1 MAELTLS
8 QIAEKI
14 RNDTHFAGT
23 EKLKTINLNKTFQHG
38 YNSADLI
45 TIKGSIKSADFN
57 FKYICFS
64 IITDY
69 KHLPEY
75 DLDLGKIVMNGKPL
89 KNRIFDLTL
98 NNKDTD
104 RYIYDNFTTV
114 EIEIDEC
121 EPIGPVGDPGEPG
134 PMGNPLDNIINNLVA
149 KEILDNKDFVEN
161 LLKDGLDYTY
171 LYSPLSSAT

>member
-134 PMGNPLDNIINNLVA
+134 PMGCIGNILNTMEV
-149 KEILDNKDFVEN
+149 EFVDN
-161 LLKDGLDYTY
+161 LLKDGLDYTF
-171 LYSPLSSAT
+171 LYNTLSSAT